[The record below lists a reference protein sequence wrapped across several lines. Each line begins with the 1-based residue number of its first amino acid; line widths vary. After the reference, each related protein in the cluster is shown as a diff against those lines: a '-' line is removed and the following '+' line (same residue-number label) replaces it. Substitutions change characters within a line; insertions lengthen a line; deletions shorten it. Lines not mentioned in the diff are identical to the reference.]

1 LITEVSMSQARP
13 AGRRLLL
20 ISNSTLHGSGFLD
33 HAESEIRDF
42 LAEAPPVLF
51 VPYALFDRDAYA
63 EQARGRFD
71 KMGLRLDAI
80 HRDSDPRRAVLEAKA
95 LFVGGGNTFRLLKT
109 LQELSLLEPV
119 RRRVLE
125 GMPYIG
131 SSAGS
136 VIAAPT
142 ICTTNDMPIV
152 QPSSFE
158 ALGLVS
164 FQINAHYLD
173 PDPSSTHMGE
183 TREERIRQFHEENST
198 PVVGLREGTM
208 LRIERDSV
216 RLRGVAPA
224 RIFRH
229 GQDPLE
235 VPPGTLLEKVVA
247 A

>member
-1 LITEVSMSQARP
+1 MPLP
-13 AGRRLLL
+13 PPPGRRLLL
-20 ISNSTLHGSGFLD
+20 ISNSTLHGSGYLD
-33 HAESEIRDF
+33 HAEAEIRGF
-42 LAEAPPVLF
+42 LAAAPPVLF

-63 EQARGRFD
+63 ELARGRFE
-71 KMGLRLDAI
+71 KMGLRLDGI
-80 HRDSDPRRAVLEAKA
+80 HRASDPRRAVSQAKA

-109 LQELSLLEPV
+109 LEELSLLEPV
-119 RRRVLE
+119 RHRVLE

-142 ICTTNDMPIV
+142 IRTTNDMPIV
-152 QPSSFE
+152 EPSSFDSL
-158 ALGLVS
+158 ALVS

-173 PDPSSTHMGE
+173 PDPASTHMGE
-183 TREERIRQFHEENST
+183 TREERIRQFHEENLA

-208 LRIERDSV
+208 LRIEGKSI

-224 RIFRH
+224 RIFRR

-235 VPPGTLLEKVVA
+235 IPAGSSLEEIVA
-247 A
+247 

>member
-1 LITEVSMSQARP
+1 MSEVRP

-33 HAESEIRDF
+33 HAEAEILNF
-42 LAEAPPVLF
+42 LAEVPPVLF

-63 EQARGRFD
+63 EKARGRFER
-71 KMGLRLDAI
+71 MGLRLDAI
-80 HRDSDPRRAVLEAKA
+80 HRSSDPRRAVLEAKA
-95 LFVGGGNTFRLLKT
+95 LFVGGGNTFRLLKI
-109 LQELSLLEPV
+109 LQDLSLLEPV

-136 VIAAPT
+136 VVAAPT
-142 ICTTNDMPIV
+142 IRTTNDMPIV
-152 QPSSFE
+152 LPSSFE

-183 TREERIRQFHEENST
+183 TREERIRQFHEENAA

-208 LRIERDSV
+208 LRIEGDTI
-216 RLRGVAPA
+216 RLLGIAPA
-224 RIFRH
+224 RIFRR
-229 GQDPLE
+229 GRDPLE
-235 VPPGTLLEKVVA
+235 VPPGTFLEEIVA